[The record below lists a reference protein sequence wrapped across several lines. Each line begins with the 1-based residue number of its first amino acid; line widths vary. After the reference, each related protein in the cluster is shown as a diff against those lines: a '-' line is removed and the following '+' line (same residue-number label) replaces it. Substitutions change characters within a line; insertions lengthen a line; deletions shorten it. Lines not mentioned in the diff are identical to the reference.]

1 MYNPDTMTKALETT
15 LAAEQAMLDS
25 LRGPDAAQRITDDQI
40 RAIITSPSF
49 KSRHGRYHPET
60 AYIGDDVNARIFFYP
75 YDCGAITVG
84 LTCEQKIYSCA
95 MGDGDVQRG
104 WLSVSDGEHVSSR
117 PLSDKAFRQASA
129 LETLPDDD
137 DYDYL
142 PTDACYWDSRVV
154 DYMLHRDNTQGT
166 EVEFTCDGNIKTYP
180 PTLEQAN
187 RVIQSWGEGKLPPFS
202 DVEYEV
208 RMKELDDEY
217 SYDLMSDLYDNL
229 RAIFPGDEYGDSIY
243 DDTYKEIQKLMRIEP
258 KESPLL
264 VAANA
269 VVERHVSDRVSF
281 LLEERQEGNGNASS
295 LATEQTADTP
305 ILREALQA
313 VLDWDAAKDEQ
324 LRKLERGGRSISENV
339 ALLSGKAFTSKL
351 YTNIGGIVET
361 ETVSASFATEWRH
374 SEQARKEGTGL
385 YDKDGAPL
393 FLNVP
398 ADVMYRS
405 VHKAIGEGYKQARM
419 DDAKQY
425 FIDLKDEMIGVI
437 PKFWLDVL
445 GSAWGKRE
453 LDRHTK
459 RIFADTSDEVNYDV
473 LSAHHIPHKFFFGH
487 IEYCLQAWDDS
498 TKFPYEVDR
507 RSISVDDV
515 QAARQSDD
523 ALPVISGERR
533 VRLNEVRATCVR
545 ELGEFYRMV
554 GTDPRL
560 KGPDMLTIG
569 QIPEL
574 VQQVGKVRD
583 AVAEFITTAE
593 GYWPAYTQIDGAP
606 AESAEG
612 ELFGVEPLAEWERE
626 LLGDPVDPRREVA
639 SIIAKVSAVHP
650 GRYTYEKR
658 RAEDANELV
667 ASPKPSKWAFEEVLS
682 WLRDYVEPGYPVIFK
697 GDAEIYI
704 VENMVAYLQR
714 PEGETGIYGLQEDEL
729 ADGTSILTCT
739 SEDEAMKVTV
749 DHNLGCIALSFSRYT
764 RRGNTWK
771 SSWHEKN
778 KEQAFEQFVADVAAS
793 KEPVLYFVAGSDNRT
808 RKSLVDG
815 RELLATSLTPA
826 DILYLARQRGV
837 NMPEMVVE
845 KALPGQRGLLVR
857 TNITK

>member
-1 MYNPDTMTKALETT
+1 MNT
-15 LAAEQAMLDS
+15 
-25 LRGPDAAQRITDDQI
+25 
-40 RAIITSPSF
+40 
-49 KSRHGRYHPET
+49 
-60 AYIGDDVNARIFFYP
+60 RIFFHP
-75 YDCGAITVG
+75 YDHNEITVG
-84 LTCEQKIYSCA
+84 ITCQLVFSSTTQGSNFQQA
-95 MGDGDVQRG
+95 
-104 WLSVSDGEHVSSR
+104 WLSVSDGKHVSSR
-117 PLSDKAFRQASA
+117 PLSEEAFCYAIATDQFYYY
-129 LETLPDDD
+129 ETSL
-137 DYDYL
+137 L
-142 PTDACYWDSRVV
+142 TEECYWNEEIA
-154 DYMLHRDNTQGT
+154 DYALQHDNIKGA
-166 EVEFTCDGNIKTYP
+166 EVEFTCDGNIKSYH
-180 PTLEQAN
+180 PTLEQVN
-187 RVIQSWGEGKLPPFS
+187 RVIQFWGEGDFPPFS

-217 SYDLMSDLYDNL
+217 SYVLMSDLYDNL
-229 RAIFPGDEYGDSIY
+229 RTMFPGDKCGDNIY
-243 DDTYKEIQKLMRIEP
+243 SDTYEEIQKLMRIEP
-258 KESPLL
+258 EDSPLL

-269 VVERHVSDRVSF
+269 VVEQYVSNRAKF
-281 LLEERQEGNGNASS
+281 LLEVRQESNGNASS
-295 LATEQTADTP
+295 FAAEQATDTL

-313 VLDWDAAKDEQ
+313 VLDWEATKDEQ
-324 LRKLERGGRSISENV
+324 LRKLERGGRSVSENV
-339 ALLSGKAFTSKL
+339 ALLSGEAFTGKL
-351 YTNIGGIVET
+351 YSNIGGIVET
-361 ETVSASFATEWRH
+361 ETVSASFAAEWRT
-374 SEQARKEGTGL
+374 SDESRKEGAGL

-445 GSAWGKRE
+445 GSTWGKRE

-498 TKFPYEVDR
+498 TKFPYEVER

-533 VRLNEVRATCVR
+533 VHLNEVRATCVR

-560 KGPDMLTIG
+560 KGSDMLTIG

-704 VENMVAYLQR
+704 VESMVAYLQR

-778 KEQAFEQFVADVAAS
+778 KEQAFEWFMADVAAS
-793 KEPVLYFVAGSDNRT
+793 KEPVTYFVAGSDNKT

-815 RELLATSLTPA
+815 RELLAIYLTPA
-826 DILYLARQRGV
+826 DILYIARQRGV
-837 NMPEMVVE
+837 TMPTMVVE

>member
-1 MYNPDTMTKALETT
+1 
-15 LAAEQAMLDS
+15 MLDS

-117 PLSDKAFRQASA
+117 PLSDKAFRQAIA
-129 LETLPDDD
+129 LTL
-137 DYDYL
+137 
-142 PTDACYWDSRVV
+142 
-154 DYMLHRDNTQGT
+154 
-166 EVEFTCDGNIKTYP
+166 
-180 PTLEQAN
+180 
-187 RVIQSWGEGKLPPFS
+187 
-202 DVEYEV
+202 
-208 RMKELDDEY
+208 
-217 SYDLMSDLYDNL
+217 
-229 RAIFPGDEYGDSIY
+229 
-243 DDTYKEIQKLMRIEP
+243 
-258 KESPLL
+258 
-264 VAANA
+264 
-269 VVERHVSDRVSF
+269 
-281 LLEERQEGNGNASS
+281 
-295 LATEQTADTP
+295 
-305 ILREALQA
+305 
-313 VLDWDAAKDEQ
+313 
-324 LRKLERGGRSISENV
+324 
-339 ALLSGKAFTSKL
+339 
-351 YTNIGGIVET
+351 
-361 ETVSASFATEWRH
+361 
-374 SEQARKEGTGL
+374 QARKEGTGL

-398 ADVMYRS
+398 VAVMYRS
-405 VHKAIGEGYKQARM
+405 VRETMREGFKQARM
-419 DDAKQY
+419 DYMRQNFD
-425 FIDLKDEMIGVI
+425 DLKHEMIEVN
-437 PKFWLDVL
+437 PKYWRAAAGRTGRESEEAERHLKRVVSASLD
-445 GSAWGKRE
+445 E
-453 LDRHTK
+453 
-459 RIFADTSDEVNYDV
+459 INYDV
-473 LSAHHIPHKFFFGH
+473 LHDHHVPHRFFFEY
-487 IEYCLQAWDDS
+487 IEGCLRAWDDS
-498 TKFPYEVDR
+498 IKLPYEVR
-507 RSISVDDV
+507 YRSSISADDI
-515 QAARQSDD
+515 QAARQSGD

-533 VRLNEVRATCVR
+533 VHLNEVRATCVR

-560 KGPDMLTIG
+560 KGSDMLTIG

-778 KEQAFEQFVADVAAS
+778 KEQAFEWFMADVAAS
-793 KEPVLYFVAGSDNRT
+793 KEPVFYFVAGSDNKT

>member
-1 MYNPDTMTKALETT
+1 MNT
-15 LAAEQAMLDS
+15 
-25 LRGPDAAQRITDDQI
+25 
-40 RAIITSPSF
+40 
-49 KSRHGRYHPET
+49 
-60 AYIGDDVNARIFFYP
+60 RIFFHP
-75 YDCGAITVG
+75 YDHNEITVG
-84 LTCEQKIYSCA
+84 ITCQLVFSSTTQGSNFQQA
-95 MGDGDVQRG
+95 
-104 WLSVSDGEHVSSR
+104 WLSVSDGKHVSSR
-117 PLSDKAFRQASA
+117 PLSEEAFCYAIATDQFYYY
-129 LETLPDDD
+129 ETSL
-137 DYDYL
+137 L
-142 PTDACYWDSRVV
+142 TEECYWNEEIA
-154 DYMLHRDNTQGT
+154 DYALQHDNIKGA
-166 EVEFTCDGNIKTYP
+166 EVEFTCDGNIKSYH
-180 PTLEQAN
+180 PTLEQVN
-187 RVIQSWGEGKLPPFS
+187 RVIQFWGEGEFPPFS

-217 SYDLMSDLYDNL
+217 SYVLMSDLYDNL
-229 RAIFPGDEYGDSIY
+229 RTMFPGDKCGDNIY
-243 DDTYKEIQKLMRIEP
+243 SDTYEEIQKLMRIEP
-258 KESPLL
+258 EDSPLL

-269 VVERHVSDRVSF
+269 VVERYVSNSAKF
-281 LLEERQEGNGNASS
+281 LLEVRQESNGNASS
-295 LATEQTADTP
+295 FAAEQATDTL

-313 VLDWDAAKDEQ
+313 VLDWEATKDEQ

-339 ALLSGKAFTSKL
+339 ALLSGEAFTGKL
-351 YTNIGGIVET
+351 YSNIGGIVET
-361 ETVSASFATEWRH
+361 ETVSASFAAEWRT
-374 SEQARKEGTGL
+374 SDESRKEGAGL

-398 ADVMYRS
+398 AEVMYRS

-498 TKFPYEVDR
+498 TKFPYEVER

-533 VRLNEVRATCVR
+533 VHLNEVRATCVR

-554 GTDPRL
+554 ATDPRL
-560 KGPDMLTIG
+560 KGPDMLTIS

-778 KEQAFEQFVADVAAS
+778 KEQAFEWFMADVAAS
-793 KEPVLYFVAGSDNRT
+793 KEPVFYFVAGSDNKT

-837 NMPEMVVE
+837 NMPAMVVE

>member
-1 MYNPDTMTKALETT
+1 MT
-15 LAAEQAMLDS
+15 
-25 LRGPDAAQRITDDQI
+25 
-40 RAIITSPSF
+40 
-49 KSRHGRYHPET
+49 H
-60 AYIGDDVNARIFFYP
+60 
-75 YDCGAITVG
+75 
-84 LTCEQKIYSCA
+84 IYS
-95 MGDGDVQRG
+95 
-104 WLSVSDGEHVSSR
+104 
-117 PLSDKAFRQASA
+117 
-129 LETLPDDD
+129 
-137 DYDYL
+137 
-142 PTDACYWDSRVV
+142 
-154 DYMLHRDNTQGT
+154 
-166 EVEFTCDGNIKTYP
+166 
-180 PTLEQAN
+180 
-187 RVIQSWGEGKLPPFS
+187 
-202 DVEYEV
+202 
-208 RMKELDDEY
+208 
-217 SYDLMSDLYDNL
+217 
-229 RAIFPGDEYGDSIY
+229 
-243 DDTYKEIQKLMRIEP
+243 DTYEEIQKLMRIEP
-258 KESPLL
+258 EDSPLL
-264 VAANA
+264 VAANS
-269 VVERHVSDRVSF
+269 VVERYVSNRAKF

-295 LATEQTADTP
+295 FAAEQATDTL

-398 ADVMYRS
+398 VAVMYRS
-405 VHKAIGEGYKQARM
+405 VRETMREGFKQARM
-419 DDAKQY
+419 DYMRQNFD
-425 FIDLKDEMIGVI
+425 DLKHEMIEVN
-437 PKFWLDVL
+437 PKYWRAAAGRTGRESEEAERHLKRVVSASLD
-445 GSAWGKRE
+445 E
-453 LDRHTK
+453 
-459 RIFADTSDEVNYDV
+459 INYDV
-473 LSAHHIPHKFFFGH
+473 LHDHHVPHRFFFEY
-487 IEYCLQAWDDS
+487 IEGCLRAWDDS
-498 TKFPYEVDR
+498 IKLPYEVR
-507 RSISVDDV
+507 YRSSISADDI
-515 QAARQSDD
+515 QAARQSGD

-533 VRLNEVRATCVR
+533 VHLNEVRATCVR

-560 KGPDMLTIG
+560 KGSDMLTIG

-667 ASPKPSKWAFEEVLS
+667 ASPKPSKWAFEEILS

-778 KEQAFEQFVADVAAS
+778 KEQAFEWFMADVAAS
-793 KEPVLYFVAGSDNRT
+793 KEPVLYFVAGSDNKT
-808 RKSLVDG
+808 RRSLVEG

-826 DILYLARQRGV
+826 DILYLAYQHGM
-837 NMPEMVVE
+837 NMPAMVVE

>member
-1 MYNPDTMTKALETT
+1 
-15 LAAEQAMLDS
+15 
-25 LRGPDAAQRITDDQI
+25 
-40 RAIITSPSF
+40 
-49 KSRHGRYHPET
+49 
-60 AYIGDDVNARIFFYP
+60 
-75 YDCGAITVG
+75 
-84 LTCEQKIYSCA
+84 
-95 MGDGDVQRG
+95 
-104 WLSVSDGEHVSSR
+104 
-117 PLSDKAFRQASA
+117 
-129 LETLPDDD
+129 
-137 DYDYL
+137 
-142 PTDACYWDSRVV
+142 
-154 DYMLHRDNTQGT
+154 
-166 EVEFTCDGNIKTYP
+166 
-180 PTLEQAN
+180 
-187 RVIQSWGEGKLPPFS
+187 
-202 DVEYEV
+202 
-208 RMKELDDEY
+208 MKELDDEY
-217 SYDLMSDLYDNL
+217 SYVLMSDLYDNL
-229 RAIFPGDEYGDSIY
+229 RTMFPGDKCGDNIY
-243 DDTYKEIQKLMRIEP
+243 SDTYEEIQKLMRIEP
-258 KESPLL
+258 EDSPLL

-269 VVERHVSDRVSF
+269 VVEQYVSNRAKF
-281 LLEERQEGNGNASS
+281 LLEVRQESNGNASS
-295 LATEQTADTP
+295 FAAEQATDTL

-313 VLDWDAAKDEQ
+313 VLDWEATKDEQ
-324 LRKLERGGRSISENV
+324 LRKLERGGRSVSENV
-339 ALLSGKAFTSKL
+339 ALLSGEAFTGKL
-351 YTNIGGIVET
+351 YSNIGGIVET
-361 ETVSASFATEWRH
+361 ETVSASFAAEWRT
-374 SEQARKEGTGL
+374 SDESRKEGAGL

-445 GSAWGKRE
+445 GSTWGKRE

-498 TKFPYEVDR
+498 TKFPYEVER

-533 VRLNEVRATCVR
+533 VHLNEVRATCVR

-560 KGPDMLTIG
+560 KGSDMLTIG

-704 VENMVAYLQR
+704 VESMVAYLQR

-778 KEQAFEQFVADVAAS
+778 KEQAFEWFMADVAAS
-793 KEPVLYFVAGSDNRT
+793 KEPVTYFVAGSDNKT

-815 RELLATSLTPA
+815 RELLAIYLTPA
-826 DILYLARQRGV
+826 DILYIARQRGV
-837 NMPEMVVE
+837 TMPTMVVE